1 MQHSGDIVVLPS
13 VRAAGSSFY
22 MAQLESG
29 DLVDARF
36 DVEFCAGVGGMGR
49 VYRCRDQV
57 TGRSVALKVMA
68 ALGSANRER
77 FAREVRLLSALR
89 HPGIVRYV
97 AHGVLPDDEPFLVM
111 EWIDGD
117 ALSGRICAEPL
128 SVREAVSLARRL
140 CDAVGEA
147 HARGIVHRDLKPANI
162 ILEGGDLETPK
173 VLDFGL
179 ARTIDTTH
187 AITRTGGIVGTP
199 AYMAPEQ
206 ARRTEDLDTRV
217 DVFALGCVLFECLAG
232 YAAFRGPSVVAVLCK
247 VLLEEPPWLCDVR
260 SDVPAELAQLVADML
275 AKTPGERPADA
286 RAVREALDQIDLGEA
301 SAPSSRPSIGVE
313 EQRYLSVILAGRSQ
327 TERVSDPPTALGT
340 PRLLVGLRK
349 AIAPFDAELSHL
361 IDSSVMLTLRGHGT
375 AGDRAARAARC
386 ALAVRDLMPH
396 VPVVL
401 ATGRGMLRVRQP
413 VGDVIDEAAAL
424 LAYAGDSAPSE
435 EDGGPLLLDMV
446 SSSLLDAR
454 FELKQRGERIE
465 LLSYRSHAVE
475 PRKLL
480 GRETPCVGRA
490 RELATMRAVWEEC
503 VEEPAAR
510 PIVVTGPSGIG
521 KTRLVREWL
530 AELASESHEPRILN
544 VRADPMGAG
553 GAFGMLSRLVRTAA
567 GARDDESAESVQH
580 KVGAMVAARLPAAE
594 RERVAGFLA
603 DMAGAAYAVSDN
615 VALRAASHDPVL
627 RGDQIRRAFQDWLSA
642 ETSLRPVLIVLEDL
656 QWGDLPT
663 VELLGSVLRTLHER
677 PLCVLGV
684 ARPEL
689 EERFPRL
696 WADRDVTTFSLGP
709 LRFRAAVQLV
719 CSALEGLED
728 RRAEAIA
735 KRSGGNPFFL
745 EELIR
750 AEAEGRSARAPDNVL
765 AMLQARLDEL
775 SPSLRQVL
783 RAGSVF
789 GDSFSTAGLAALL
802 GEAGKDVPRNIEIL
816 LEREV
821 IVRVDPAGSER
832 DVELSFAQGLWRDAA
847 YATLTERDRQLGHAL
862 AASWLAH
869 KRPGEALAI
878 AEHYELGHEP
888 APAARWF
895 LRAARQALGGGDWA
909 AALARATRGMSLSEE
924 VHGELWLVQAEAH
937 KWRGENADAARCAEL
952 ALGQLPTGSAAWYTA
967 AGEVAAAC
975 GKLGQRDRLLLIG
988 LSLRDT
994 PFGVEARGSSRE
1006 QNSDAEPA
1014 RVIALTRSVTQLVL
1028 AGSVE
1033 AADQLLA
1040 LLGQG
1045 EGDAS
1050 VAGWIWEARAIRA
1063 GSASDP
1069 AGRVRLAQRA
1079 AAAFA
1084 TAGDLRNSCLQLTS
1098 VGFALNEIGSY
1109 VAAEVALDEA
1119 IALARQLGLENAICT
1134 AQAQLGRALLY
1145 QTRAEQA
1152 EGTLR
1157 NAITALRAH
1166 GNQRLEGVARTY
1178 LARLLQE
1185 TGRLSQAEDEAR
1197 RALSNLAKAAPLKA
1211 SANATLASVLLA
1223 LGRPEE
1229 AEQAA
1234 GEASAT
1240 LEGMGSLPTG
1250 EGLVRLLRAETLLA
1264 VGKRDDAARAAQH
1277 ARDHIETRAAQI
1289 ADASLRAAFR
1299 SAPEHARAAAL
1310 HASLVTP

>member
-1 MQHSGDIVVLPS
+1 
-13 VRAAGSSFY
+13 

-36 DVEFCAGVGGMGR
+36 EVEFCAGVGGMGR
-49 VYRCRDQV
+49 VYRCRDAT

-68 ALGSANRER
+68 ALGAANRER

-97 AHGVLPDDEPFLVM
+97 AHGILSDGEPFLVM

-117 ALSGRICAEPL
+117 ALGGRVCGEPL
-128 SVREAVSLARRL
+128 SVREAITLARRL

-147 HARGIVHRDLKPANI
+147 HERGIVHRDLKPANI
-162 ILEGGDLETPK
+162 ILEGGKLESPK

-206 ARRTEDLDTRV
+206 ARRTEELDTRV
-217 DVFALGCVLFECLAG
+217 DVFALGCVLYECLAG

-247 VLLEEPPWLCDVR
+247 VLLEEPPWLSDVR
-260 SDVPAELAQLVADML
+260 KDVPLELSQLVARML
-275 AKTPGERPADA
+275 AKTPGERPQDA
-286 RAVREALDQIDLGEA
+286 RAVREALDGLNTVDRG
-301 SAPSSRPSIGVE
+301 SPTPRPSIGVE

-327 TERVSDPPTALGT
+327 TERVSEPPTALGT
-340 PRLLVGLRK
+340 PRLLAGMRK

-361 IDSSVMLTLRGHGT
+361 IDSTVMLTLRGKGT
-375 AGDRAARAARC
+375 AADRTARAARC

-413 VGDVIDEAAAL
+413 VGDVIDEAASL
-424 LAYAGDSAPSE
+424 LAHAGDAAPSDD
-435 EDGGPLLLDMV
+435 DGGPLLLDAV
-446 SSSLLDAR
+446 SASLLDAR
-454 FELKQRGERIE
+454 FELKQRGERME

-490 RELATMRAVWEEC
+490 RELATLRAVWEEC
-503 VEEPAAR
+503 VESPAAR

-530 AELASESHEPRILN
+530 AELAGEAVEPRVLN

-553 GAFGMLSRLVRTAA
+553 GAFGMLSRLVRSAA
-567 GARDDESAESVQH
+567 GAGDEESGQTVQA
-580 KVGAMVAARLPAAE
+580 KIRSMVQTRLAPSE

-603 DMAGAAYAVSDN
+603 DMAGAPYADSDD

-642 ETSLRPVLIVLEDL
+642 ESGAQPLLIVLEDL

-663 VELLGSVLRTLHER
+663 VEVLSSVLRNLHER
-677 PLCVLGV
+677 PLCVLAV

-696 WADRDVTTFSLGP
+696 WSDRDVTTFSLGP

-719 CSALEGLED
+719 CSALDGLED
-728 RRAEAIA
+728 TRAEAIA

-765 AMLQARLDEL
+765 AILQTRLDEL
-775 SPSLRQVL
+775 SPSLRHVL

-789 GDSFSTAGLAALL
+789 GDSFTSQAVGALL
-802 GEAGKDVPRNIEIL
+802 GEAAKDLPRNIDALI
-816 LEREV
+816 EREV
-821 IVRVDPAGSER
+821 VVKVESPGPGQEG
-832 DVELSFAQGLWRDAA
+832 ELSFAQGLWRDAA
-847 YATLTERDRQLGHAL
+847 YATLTEQDRRLGHAL
-862 AASWLAH
+862 AASWLEQ
-869 KRPGEALAI
+869 KRPSEALAI
-878 AEHYELGHEP
+878 AEHYELGGLPEK
-888 APAARWF
+888 AAGWF
-895 LRAARQALGGGDWA
+895 VEAARQALAGSDWA
-909 AALARATRGMSLSEE
+909 AALARATRGMTLGDAA
-924 VHGELWLVQAEAH
+924 HGELWLVQAEAH
-937 KWRGENADAARCAEL
+937 KWRGDNSDAARCAEL
-952 ALGQLPTGSAAWYTA
+952 ALSQLPTGSAAWYVA
-967 AGEVAAAC
+967 AGEVAAAS
-975 GKLGQRDRLLLIG
+975 GKLGQRDRLLLLA
-988 LSLRDT
+988 LSLRECSASEGT
-994 PFGVEARGSSRE
+994 RP
-1006 QNSDAEPA
+1006 Q
-1014 RVIALTRSVTQLVL
+1014 RVIALTRCVTQLVL
-1028 AGSVE
+1028 AGSIE

-1040 LLGQG
+1040 LLG
-1045 EGDAS
+1045 EGDADAS
-1050 VAGWIWEARAIRA
+1050 VAGWVWEARAIRA

-1079 AAAFA
+1079 ADAFIA
-1084 TAGDLRNSCLQLTS
+1084 AGDLRNGCLQLTS

-1109 VAAEVALDEA
+1109 PAAEQALLEA
-1119 IALARQLGLENAICT
+1119 ITLARRLGLGNAIST
-1134 AQAQLGRALLY
+1134 AEAQLGRALLHL
-1145 QTRAEQA
+1145 TRAEQA
-1152 EGTLR
+1152 ETTLR
-1157 NAITALRAH
+1157 SAINALRAH

-1178 LARLLQE
+1178 LARLLQQ
-1185 TGRLSQAEDEAR
+1185 TGRLPQAEDEAR
-1197 RALSNLAKAAPLKA
+1197 RALGNLDKAPPLRA
-1211 SANATLASVLLA
+1211 SASATLASVLLA
-1223 LGRPEE
+1223 LGRAQE
-1229 AEQAA
+1229 AEVAA

-1264 VGKRDDAARAAQH
+1264 VGKRDAAAHAVQRAHEQV
-1277 ARDHIETRAAQI
+1277 EQRAAQI
-1289 ADASLRAAFR
+1289 GDERLRAAFR
-1299 SAPEHARAAAL
+1299 SAPEHARTRELYAVLSRA
-1310 HASLVTP
+1310 